1 VKKSLENQNGPT
13 QRRKVAKVAKQTKQ
27 LWLSGLC
34 ALAPLREAVH
44 FFHGFSVASW
54 LILWHLLSLG
64 ALSAAGVRG
73 VPTVDSPIEQAK
85 ACLER
90 GQSQE
95 AQALLSQ
102 FLKGNPEN
110 FEAYRLLAAAYV
122 RSQQYAEAVT
132 QLERAVQL
140 KPDSPEAWKELGET
154 YSKLQKPDKAT
165 SAFLRSVALKPD
177 QPPTQ
182 YALGMLFLDARD
194 YRQAAAHLEQAR
206 AFGLKHSGVL
216 LNLGRAYLNLKRID
230 EALETLNQ
238 LRLASSRDW
247 RLQLD
252 IGTLLFENLLY
263 QDAKE
268 PLDLA
273 WELNHDS
280 YGAGFYVALN
290 HFMLGEQAECLKV
303 LQELRAKGARTREVG
318 NLLGCVYAK
327 LGQTDEAT
335 KVLKQA
341 MEEAPDQPD
350 AYFNLGLILLE
361 QGKRKEAEA
370 SLERAGALYR
380 GDAKI
385 FYMPA
390 TQQACRE
397 ARQILDQGQQATKPD
412 EPSRQRSSFYRQM
425 GEAFEQRFHYTS
437 AAELLHIAWELDP
450 NNAETVLSFG
460 ISCFNLDDLFASLTL
475 FRRAVELQPHSDQA
489 YYFLGGSYAN
499 LGRDSEAIEAY
510 RQAIRLDPK
519 NPSYHHRLGKL
530 YGRNGHTAE
539 ALASYEAA
547 LALSPDDA
555 ATHSALG
562 KLYLRL
568 GKDEQ
573 AVSELHEAI
582 RLNPNLAEP
591 YYYFIQY
598 YTRNGQADEAQ
609 KFTDA
614 FARKSALAR
623 RTPGQF
629 AYVRARE

>member
-1 VKKSLENQNGPT
+1 MGQG
-13 QRRKVAKVAKQTKQ
+13 
-27 LWLSGLC
+27 SG
-34 ALAPLREAVH
+34 ARAVRLY
-44 FFHGFSVASW
+44 F
-54 LILWHLLSLG
+54 LLVSLG
-64 ALSAAGVRG
+64 TLAAVGARG
-73 VPTVDSPIEQAK
+73 VPAVDSPIAQAK

-90 GQSQE
+90 GQLQE
-95 AQALLSQ
+95 AQALLSK
-102 FLKGNPEN
+102 FVSENPEN
-110 FEAYRLLAAAYV
+110 FEARCLLAVAYA
-122 RSQQYAEAVT
+122 RSQRFAEAVLHLEKAA
-132 QLERAVQL
+132 QLN
-140 KPDSPEAWKELGET
+140 PDSPEVWKDLGET

-182 YALGMLFLDARD
+182 YALGMLFLDGRD
-194 YRQAAAHLEQAR
+194 YRHGAAHLEQAR
-206 AFGLKHSGVL
+206 AYGLKHSGVL

-230 EALETLNQ
+230 EALDVLDQ
-238 LRLASSRDW
+238 LRRASSREW

-252 IGTLLFENLLY
+252 IGKLLFENLLY
-263 QDAKE
+263 HEAKE

-273 WELNHDS
+273 WELNHES
-280 YGAGFYVALN
+280 YGAGFYVALV

-303 LQELRAKGARTREVG
+303 LQELRTKGARTREVE

-335 KVLKQA
+335 KVLKEA

-370 SLERAGALYR
+370 PLERAGVLYR

-397 ARQILDQGQQATKPD
+397 ARQILDQGQQATKQN
-412 EPSRQRSSFYRQM
+412 EASRERSGFYLQL
-425 GEAFEQRFHYTS
+425 GKTFEQRFHYTS
-437 AAELLHIAWELDP
+437 AAELLRIAWELDP
-450 NNAETVLSFG
+450 DNPETVLLFG
-460 ISCFNLDDLFASLTL
+460 ISCFNLDDLSASLAL
-475 FRRAVELQPHSDQA
+475 FRRAVELQPHSEQA
-489 YYFLGGSYAN
+489 YYFLGSSYAS
-499 LGRDSEAIEAY
+499 LGKDSEAIDAY
-510 RQAIRLDPK
+510 RQAIRLGPK
-519 NPSYHHRLGKL
+519 NPIYHHRLGKV
-530 YGRNGHTAE
+530 YYRNGQTAE

-547 LALSPDDA
+547 LSLSPDDA

-568 GKDEQ
+568 NKDEQ
-573 AVSELHEAI
+573 AVSELREAI

-591 YYYFIQY
+591 YYYLALY
-598 YTRNGQADEAQ
+598 YTRKGKADEAQ
-609 KFTDA
+609 KFSDA
-614 FARKSALAR
+614 FVRKAALAR